1 MRVRKSIENTT
12 MKSITNLFSIQYPI
26 ISGGMIWCSGWRL
39 AAAVSNAGG
48 LGLIGAGSMT
58 PEILRQHIQKCRTA
72 TSKPFGVNLPLLMPN
87 VAEIIAVLIEEK
99 VSIVFTS
106 AGSAATWTPILKKE
120 GIKVAHVVS
129 SVALAK
135 KVEMVGADAI
145 VAEGVEAGGH
155 NGKNETSTM
164 VLIPE
169 VAAATTL
176 PVIAAGG
183 IGSGKQM
190 YAAIAL
196 GAAGVQIGSLF
207 AASEESSAHPIFK
220 QALVD
225 AQEGDT
231 RLFFRKLSPTRLL
244 RGNFYA
250 RIERAEAGGATEEEL
265 LAIIGKGRTKKGMF
279 EGDLNEGE
287 LEIGQI
293 VSSIRKILPV
303 SEIVASLTDDFR
315 QTKIRMEKQYL

>member
-1 MRVRKSIENTT
+1 MIMNG
-12 MKSITNLFSIQYPI
+12 ITNLFSIKYPI

-48 LGLIGAGSMT
+48 LGLLGAGSMSLD
-58 PEILRQHIQKCRTA
+58 ILREHIQKCRKA
-72 TSKPFGVNLPLLMPN
+72 TNKPFGVNLPLLMPN
-87 VAEIIAVLIEEK
+87 VAEIVSIIIEEK
-99 VSIVFTS
+99 VPVVFSS

-120 GIKVAHVVS
+120 GVLVAHVVS

-135 KVEMVGADAI
+135 KVEALGVDAI

-164 VLIPE
+164 VLLPE
-169 VAAATTL
+169 VAAAVSL

-183 IGSGKQM
+183 IGLGKQI
-190 YAAIAL
+190 YAAMAL
-196 GAAGVQIGSLF
+196 GAQGVQIGTLF
-207 AASEESSAHPIFK
+207 AASEESSAHIAFK

-231 RLFFRKLSPTRLL
+231 GLFFRKLSPTRLL
-244 RGNFYA
+244 KGAFYDK
-250 RIERAEAGGATEEEL
+250 ISQAEAKGASAEEL
-265 LAIIGKGRTKKGMF
+265 LDILGKGRTRKGMF
-279 EGDLNEGE
+279 EGDLIEGE

-293 VSSIRKILPV
+293 VSSVHKIQSV
-303 SEIVASLTDDFR
+303 AEIFADLIDDFH
-315 QTKIRMEKQYL
+315 QTKIKMESRTL